1 MTPYGKLVRA
11 VDFFLELQRSFVQ
24 KLSPH
29 FEARNLAINGA
40 LAFVYYV
47 VGVIGLR
54 PGAPSDPVT
63 AIWLPAGIA
72 LAAVLLRGTR
82 MLPGVFVGEFLLSIK
97 MGSSILNSTGFSV
110 GTILEILLAAH
121 LVNKYANGIQAFSK
135 ARDVLRFVVLGGML
149 PSALCAILGAGLL
162 CVRGSG
168 RWSEFWVLWSVWCVG
183 DLLGILIL
191 TPFLVLLL
199 GHKHHRSSLTEQL
212 EIAALIAGLSMVCV
226 LNFGPR
232 PMSWIP
238 GNGFLFFCVPF
249 LAWAVLRFCP
259 LEAAG
264 AILVM
269 GGFAVWGSVHEYGVF
284 GSGLAMPLFVG
295 VFLAVGSAT
304 TLTVAAASAEQKS
317 ATRDVLGMY
326 CVLKDV
332 KEGEIRVLRDTVEA
346 LQSELARNGR
356 DRARG
361 AHEGGQPRA
370 GTSVSLESQ
379 MP

>member
-1 MTPYGKLVRA
+1 MTLFGKA
-11 VDFFLELQRSFVQ
+11 VHPRDFFHGLQGSFI
-24 KLSPH
+24 KNLGPYL
-29 FEARNLAINGA
+29 EARNLAINAA
-40 LAFVYYV
+40 LALIYYV

-199 GHKHHRSSLTEQL
+199 GHKHHPSSLAEQI
-212 EIAALIAGLSMVCV
+212 EIAGLIAGLSMVCV

-232 PMSWIP
+232 PVTWIP
-238 GNGFLFFCVPF
+238 GNGFLFFCAPF

-264 AILVM
+264 ATLVM
-269 GGFAVWGSVHEYGVF
+269 GGFAVWGSVHGF
-284 GSGLAMPLFVG
+284 GIFENGPGLPLFVG
-295 VFLAVGSAT
+295 IFLAVGSAT

-326 CVLKDV
+326 CVLKDA

-346 LQSELARNGR
+346 LRIELARKGH
-356 DRARG
+356 DRTRG
-361 AHEGGQPRA
+361 AHEGGKPRA
-370 GTSVSLESQ
+370 GAPVGLDGQ
-379 MP
+379 IP